1 MKTIVL
7 GSGCFWCGEAI
18 FQQVEGVQSV
28 VPGYAGG
35 QTQNPTYEAVCTGS
49 TGHAEVF
56 KVTYEENVLKLEEIL
71 DIFFLTHDPT
81 SLNRQGNDIG
91 TQYRSAIYYESD
103 EDLRVIEGAIK
114 QLQQRTEDPIV
125 TEVALLDTFY
135 EAEEY
140 HHNYFQK
147 HPYQAYC
154 VAVINPKLDKLRSY
168 LQAKTEK

>member
-7 GSGCFWCGEAI
+7 GSGCFWCGEAV
-18 FQQVEGVQSV
+18 FQQVEGVESV
-28 VPGYAGG
+28 IPGYAGG
-35 QTQNPTYEAVCTGS
+35 QTPDPTYEAVCTGE

-56 KVTYEENVLKLEEIL
+56 RLTYDENVLTLEEIL
-71 DIFFLTHDPT
+71 NIFFLTHDPT
-81 SLNRQGNDIG
+81 SLNRQGNDVG
-91 TQYRSAIYYESD
+91 TQYRSAVYYESD
-103 EDLRVIEGAIK
+103 EDAKVVRDVIT
-114 QLQQRTEDPIV
+114 QLQQRTDAPIV
-125 TEVALLDTFY
+125 TEVAPLDTFY

-168 LQAKTEK
+168 LQGKSEK